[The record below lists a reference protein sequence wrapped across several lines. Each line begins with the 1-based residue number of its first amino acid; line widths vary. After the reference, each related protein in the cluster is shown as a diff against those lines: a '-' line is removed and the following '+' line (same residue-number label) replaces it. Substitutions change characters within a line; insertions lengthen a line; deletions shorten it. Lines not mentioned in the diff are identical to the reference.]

1 MKKISKIGRLFGLF
15 LLVPFWSIAQNSI
28 HLELKSYVSEAPF
41 EMEVPELPSIP
52 DYKVNIKDFGAVG
65 DGETLNTEAI
75 KKAINNCSEKGGGTV
90 IIPAGLWLTGPIE
103 LKSNINLHVNQGAVV
118 LFSRDHSLYPIIRT
132 DSDSHTWFVKN
143 PIYGYGLKNIAITG
157 TGIFNGSGDSWRP
170 VKKEKTT
177 KKQWKKLVKSGGV
190 VSEDGK
196 IWWPSREGLKG
207 KERYKKIRK
216 EKGKEAVATDF
227 LPVRDYMRPYMLSV
241 IDCNNILID
250 GPTFMNAPMF
260 TMKPKWCHNI
270 VIRNVKVN
278 NEWYAQNG
286 DGIDLSACTNAIIYK
301 STVSTGDDGICMKS
315 SRSSSDK
322 TDTARLKNI
331 IIADCIVYRGHGGF
345 VIGSDTDGG
354 MENIFVNNCSF
365 INTDIGIRVKSGEGK
380 GGKVND
386 IYIDDIYMANIKK
399 TAILFSTYYEDK
411 GTNSNL
417 SNEDISHLD
426 IPEFSYFYMNNIYCN
441 GAENA
446 LSMQGLP
453 QVPINNIFFSN
464 VNINASESISAS
476 DTSHISFENVIINK
490 NADH

>member
-1 MKKISKIGRLFGLF
+1 
-15 LLVPFWSIAQNSI
+15 
-28 HLELKSYVSEAPF
+28 
-41 EMEVPELPSIP
+41 
-52 DYKVNIKDFGAVG
+52 
-65 DGETLNTEAI
+65 
-75 KKAINNCSEKGGGTV
+75 
-90 IIPAGLWLTGPIE
+90 
-103 LKSNINLHVNQGAVV
+103 
-118 LFSRDHSLYPIIRT
+118 
-132 DSDSHTWFVKN
+132 
-143 PIYGYGLKNIAITG
+143 
-157 TGIFNGSGDSWRP
+157 NGSGDSWRP
-170 VKKEKTT
+170 VKKSKTT

-216 EKGKEAVATDF
+216 EKGKEAVAKDF
-227 LPVRDYMRPYMLSV
+227 LPVRDYMRPYMLSI
-241 IDCNNILID
+241 IDCDNILLD

-399 TAILFSTYYEDK
+399 T
-411 GTNSNL
+411 
-417 SNEDISHLD
+417 
-426 IPEFSYFYMNNIYCN
+426 
-441 GAENA
+441 
-446 LSMQGLP
+446 
-453 QVPINNIFFSN
+453 
-464 VNINASESISAS
+464 
-476 DTSHISFENVIINK
+476 
-490 NADH
+490 